1 MELIFLGTGAGVPS
15 PERNVTS
22 IALTLHDERGTMW
35 LFDCGEATQHQIMR
49 SPLKLSRLEF
59 IFITHLHGDHIFGLP
74 GLLTSRAYQG
84 GKTPLTLFGPP
95 GLRDFVETCVMLS
108 GSHIGYELNFVEV
121 QEGVIFQDDQFT
133 VECGLLEHRID
144 SYGYRIVER
153 DIPGTLLKDKL
164 VADGIPPGPIYRQI
178 KMSKAPVEYEG
189 RMIDPREYVGPAI
202 SGRKLAIIGDTRPVR
217 KSVELARNVDVL
229 VHEATFALDKEMLAH
244 QYYHATSVQA
254 ARIAAEAGAREL
266 ILTHIS
272 SRYQGDEAERL
283 VKEASNIH
291 SRVYAA
297 YDGYQH
303 PIRRKNQEQGDS

>member
-22 IALTLHDERGTMW
+22 IALTLHDERGSMW

-84 GKTPLTLFGPP
+84 GKSPLTLFGPL
-95 GLRDFVETCVMLS
+95 GLREYVETCVTLS
-108 GSHIGYELNFVEV
+108 GSHIGYELSFVEV
-121 QEGVIFQDDQFT
+121 REGVIFQDDQFT

-153 DIPGTLLKDKL
+153 DLPGTLLKDKL
-164 VADGIPPGPIYRQI
+164 VADGVPPGPIYKQI
-178 KMSKAPVEYEG
+178 KMSREPVEYEG
-189 RMIDPREYVGPAI
+189 RLLDPRDYVGPAI
-202 SGRKLAIIGDTRPVR
+202 SGRKLAIMGDTRPVQR
-217 KSVELARNVDVL
+217 AIELARDVDVL
-229 VHEATFALDKEMLAH
+229 VHEATFAGDKEQLAH
-244 QYYHATSVQA
+244 QYYHTTNVQA
-254 ARIAAEAGAREL
+254 ARIAAESGAREL

-272 SRYQGDEAERL
+272 SRYQGEEAERL
-283 VKEASNIH
+283 AEEASRYH
-291 SRVYAA
+291 SRVFAA
-297 YDGYQH
+297 HDGYHH
-303 PIRRKNQEQGDS
+303 PIRRKSQEQGD

>member
-22 IALTLHDERGTMW
+22 IALTLHEERGTLW
-35 LFDCGEATQHQIMR
+35 LFDCGEATQHQILH
-49 SPLKLSRLEF
+49 SPIKLSRLEC

-84 GKTPLTLFGPP
+84 GQTPLTLFGPP
-95 GLRDFVETCVMLS
+95 GLRSFVDTCVSIS
-108 GSHIGYELNFVEV
+108 GSHIGYELNYVEV
-121 QEGVIFQDDQFT
+121 EEGVVFEDEQFT
-133 VECGLLEHRID
+133 VECGLLDHRID

-164 VADGIPPGPIYRQI
+164 VAEGIPPGPIYKQI
-178 KMSKAPVEYEG
+178 KMSKTPVEYDG
-189 RMIDPREYVGPAI
+189 RMLDPRDYVGPDI
-202 SGRKLAIIGDTRPVR
+202 SGRKLAIMGDTRPVQR
-217 KSVELARNVDVL
+217 AVELARGVDVL
-229 VHEATFALDKEMLAH
+229 VHEATFAEDKAKLAH

-272 SRYQGDEAERL
+272 SRYTGEEAHRL
-283 VKEASNIH
+283 VEEASHYH

-297 YDGYQH
+297 FDGYQH
-303 PIRRKNQEQGDS
+303 PIRRKSQEQGK

>member
-15 PERNVTS
+15 SERNVTS

-95 GLRDFVETCVMLS
+95 GLREYVDTCVAIS
-108 GSHIGYELNFVEV
+108 GSHVGYELNFVEV
-121 QEGVIFQDDQFT
+121 REGVIYQDDQFT

-144 SYGYRIVER
+144 SYGYRIVEH
-153 DIPGTLLKDKL
+153 DTPGTLLKDRL

-178 KMSKAPVEYEG
+178 KMSQTPVPYEG
-189 RMIDPREYVGPAI
+189 RLIDPRDYVGPAI
-202 SGRKLAIIGDTRPVR
+202 SGRKLAIMGDTRPVPR
-217 KSVELARNVDVL
+217 AVELAREVDVL
-229 VHEATFALDKEMLAH
+229 VHEATFAEDKGELAH
-244 QYYHATSVQA
+244 RYFHATSVQA

-272 SRYQGDEAERL
+272 SRYQGDEAARL
-283 VKEASNIH
+283 VEEASRYH
-291 SRVYAA
+291 SSVYAA

-303 PIRRKNQEQGDS
+303 PIRRKHQEQGDT